1 MNVKPAI
8 PTNVVNVPN
17 QLTADKPSKWS
28 IAPGG
33 TAGGTVSPTGA
44 YKSPKTGTDTV
55 VATANDGSGT
65 GQIAIT
71 TVPA

>member
-44 YKSPKTGTDTV
+44 YKSPKTGWSPPRT
-55 VATANDGSGT
+55 TA
-65 GQIAIT
+65 
-71 TVPA
+71 PARDRLQ